1 MRGVFFSRIY
11 VADLRRD
18 SIFAYFGKR
27 GVRHGGEDE
36 GLSIAVHAN
45 NEGLPVVIIG
55 NGRGER
61 MMMKRSGKCNFPF
74 VWRVFGRERL
84 GWDGPSHVARRS
96 QPEPLGKHINHT

>member
-45 NEGLPVVIIG
+45 NEGPPVVIIG

-61 MMMKRSGKCNFPF
+61 MMMKRSRKCNFPF
-74 VWRVFGRERL
+74 IWRVSGRKR
-84 GWDGPSHVARRS
+84 GWDRTHHLTSRGGANPNRWAN
-96 QPEPLGKHINHT
+96 I